1 MKETEYQACCE
12 MGLVA
17 KRALRAEG
25 GDGVGET
32 GGRRFLG
39 GQVIGFGH
47 DKFQETKRF
56 FVAEGRDAEGF
67 NLFHNLLAFGCT

>member
-25 GDGVGET
+25 GDGGGTIVAT
-32 GGRRFLG
+32 GTPEEVCTVPESITGQFLAP
-39 GQVIGFGH
+39 ILER
-47 DKFQETKRF
+47 DR
-56 FVAEGRDAEGF
+56 ARMEGRMQ
-67 NLFHNLLAFGCT
+67 